1 MIAIVMKRKFDP
13 RYIFPIVIGL
23 VAIGVLV
30 ALIVSAHFA

>member
-1 MIAIVMKRKFDP
+1 MVIVMKRKIDP

-23 VAIGVLV
+23 VAVAVLV